1 MKLLILSLLFVGSLG
16 TADLIPIKR
25 NQLWYQAVLVMQS
38 QEQSLRIVEKFLKE
52 NELNLKPEILDYQV
66 VKNLDKAIDS
76 NEKITKGL
84 KDLKK
89 SLEVGRP

>member
-25 NQLWYQAVLVMQS
+25 NQLWNQAVLEMQS
-38 QEQSLRIVEKFLKE
+38 QEQSLRVVEKFLKE

-66 VKNLDKAIDS
+66 IKNLDKAIDS
-76 NEKITKGL
+76 NERITRGL

-89 SLEVGRP
+89 SLEVGR

>member
-1 MKLLILSLLFVGSLG
+1 MKKLLILSLLFVGSLG

-25 NQLWYQAVLVMQS
+25 NQLWNQAVLEMQS
-38 QEQSLRIVEKFLKE
+38 QEQSLRVVEKFLKE

-66 VKNLDKAIDS
+66 IKNLDKAIDS
-76 NEKITKGL
+76 NERITRGL

-89 SLEVGRP
+89 SLEVGR

>member
-1 MKLLILSLLFVGSLG
+1 MKKLLILSLLFVGSLG

-25 NQLWYQAVLVMQS
+25 NQLWNQAVLEMQS

-66 VKNLDKAIDS
+66 IKNLDKAIDS
-76 NEKITKGL
+76 NERITRGL

-89 SLEVGRP
+89 SLEVGR